1 MNELFKFF
9 QSLQVQGLLG
19 QKLRNVIILISE
31 NTLLK
36 SHLKKEKFCKQLC
49 DYYLNRYPQFTFKM
63 GISSTYS
70 SIEDAFQAHDESMAA
85 LKVPNQNQNLVF
97 FDSLGMI
104 GMLLQTKNLET
115 IEKFAHKILGNL
127 IEEDKHKNMELTK
140 TLYYYLENGSNVH
153 KTARAMNFSIS
164 GLRYRLGRLNEILQM
179 DLNTPYNRHEIYLA
193 LQSLIVLGELE
204 IES

>member
-1 MNELFKFF
+1 
-9 QSLQVQGLLG
+9 
-19 QKLRNVIILISE
+19 
-31 NTLLK
+31 
-36 SHLKKEKFCKQLC
+36 
-49 DYYLNRYPQFTFKM
+49 M
-63 GISSTYS
+63 GISSSYS
-70 SIEDAFQAHDESMAA
+70 SIEDASQMHDESIAA
-85 LKVPNQNQNLVF
+85 LKVPNPDQNLVF
-97 FDSLGMI
+97 FDSLGLI

-140 TLYYYLENGSNVH
+140 TLYHYLENGSNVH

-204 IES
+204 IE